1 MQADARNQ
9 LDEQLKDLAIVAQQQ
24 AQGAKERRIAFEG
37 GATGAR
43 KVKVCVASIEV
54 IGNSLGCWS

>member
-37 GATGAR
+37 EQQEQE
-43 KVKVCVASIEV
+43 KSKYV
-54 IGNSLGCWS
+54 